1 MRRGDDADPGL
12 GASDIDAKTEVARVA
27 VHCAQPPLAPLPGR
41 PDKYGATCAAPCSR
55 VLPTGASMIGYLTR
69 SERMPPSPGLG
80 GPVHVTG
87 PVVGGL
93 SSRQSTAGDL
103 ELA

>member
-1 MRRGDDADPGL
+1 
-12 GASDIDAKTEVARVA
+12 
-27 VHCAQPPLAPLPGR
+27 
-41 PDKYGATCAAPCSR
+41 
-55 VLPTGASMIGYLTR
+55 
-69 SERMPPSPGLG
+69 MPPSPGLG

-93 SSRQSTAGDL
+93 SYRQSIAGDL